1 LPLLAV
7 AVTGKER
14 VLEMGM
20 GLEMER
26 VMGQV
31 LEMGMGLETGP
42 GMALEM
48 GRRRQQPDRPAV
60 SLP

>member
-7 AVTGKER
+7 VVTGKER
-14 VLEMGM
+14 VLEM

-48 GRRRQQPDRPAV
+48 GRRRQQPNRPAV